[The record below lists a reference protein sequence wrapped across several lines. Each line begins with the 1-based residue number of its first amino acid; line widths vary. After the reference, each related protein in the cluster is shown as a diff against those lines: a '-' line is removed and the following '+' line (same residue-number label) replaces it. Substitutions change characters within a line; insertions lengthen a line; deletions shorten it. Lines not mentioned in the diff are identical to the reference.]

1 LKPASAAAIYFLAV
15 FSAGFLLGSIRVL
28 LLKPGIGAVAATL
41 CEAPL
46 LLIVMVVAARWAPR
60 LAGMTTSLA
69 RMLTVGM
76 GALVLQQAADLLVGT
91 LLRGLSAQQQ
101 LARLA
106 TPEGAIY
113 AALLALFA
121 LMPRAGQPNRPMMRA
136 LAAPRQRDGLN
147 RSRMLPRIPLGR
159 NMMKVTSSTP

>member
-1 LKPASAAAIYFLAV
+1 
-15 FSAGFLLGSIRVL
+15 
-28 LLKPGIGAVAATL
+28 
-41 CEAPL
+41 
-46 LLIVMVVAARWAPR
+46 VMVVAARWAPR

-121 LMPRAGQPNRPMMRA
+121 LMPALVNRT
-136 LAAPRQRDGLN
+136 
-147 RSRMLPRIPLGR
+147 GR
-159 NMMKVTSSTP
+159 